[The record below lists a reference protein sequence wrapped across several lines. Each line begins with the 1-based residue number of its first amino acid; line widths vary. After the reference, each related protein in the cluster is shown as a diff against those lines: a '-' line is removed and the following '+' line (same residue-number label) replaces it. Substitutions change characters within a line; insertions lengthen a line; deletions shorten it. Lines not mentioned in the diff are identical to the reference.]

1 MGEIPFQQAAGFLP
15 VELQRAVL
23 DTAEDG
29 EEIRLRAGQPLSLV
43 DRNGVE
49 RPVRGSRPFI
59 VTPELL
65 QRTLESATCASY
77 HAVVEKLCRGF
88 LPLPGGHRLGV
99 AGSVDMERGR
109 IHGFRSLSSLN
120 LRVAHEVPG
129 TGESVGQQLFGGEG
143 LRSALILAP
152 PGAGKT
158 TLLRDLIRL
167 ASDRYHLRVSL
178 ADERGEV
185 AALQRGVPQLCVGQQ
200 TDVLDG
206 CPKAEGMM
214 LLLRSMN
221 PQLLAADEIT
231 APEDIEALSAAAN
244 CGVAVLAT
252 AHGSSLNDLLRRP
265 LYQKL
270 LGEQIFDI
278 LLTIRRRGVQRQL
291 TLEALC
297 D

>member
-1 MGEIPFQQAAGFLP
+1 MEKTPFRRAAAFLP
-15 VELQRAVL
+15 AELQKVL
-23 DTAEDG
+23 LSASDDG
-29 EEIRLRAGQPLSLV
+29 EEIRLRSGQPLSLV
-43 DRNGVE
+43 
-49 RPVRGSRPFI
+49 SREGCESSLLPHII

-65 QRTLESATCASY
+65 RRTLEAATCASY
-77 HAVVEKLCRGF
+77 HAVVEKLCHGF

-99 AGSVDMERGR
+99 SGSVDLEQGH

-120 LRVAHEVPG
+120 LRVAHQVKG
-129 TGESVGQQLFGGEG
+129 VGECVSDAVFSGAAVQ
-143 LRSALILAP
+143 STLILAP

-167 ASDRYHLRVSL
+167 ASDRYGLRVSL

-185 AALQRGVPQLCVGQQ
+185 AALESGIPQLCVGQH

-231 APEDIEALSAAAN
+231 AQEDIEALSAAAN
-244 CGVAVLAT
+244 CGVAVMAT
-252 AHGSSLNDLLRRP
+252 AHGSSLRELMRRP
-265 LYQKL
+265 LYRRL
-270 LGEQIFDI
+270 MEEGIFDAV
-278 LLTIRRRGVQRQL
+278 LTIRRSGARRSISMEPL
-291 TLEALC
+291 H

>member
-1 MGEIPFQQAAGFLP
+1 MVEIPFQQAAGFLP
-15 VELQRAVL
+15 LELQRAVL
-23 DTAEDG
+23 STAKDA
-29 EEIRLRAGQPLSLV
+29 EEIRLRSGQPLSLV
-43 DRNGVE
+43 DRNGSE
-49 RPVRGSRPFI
+49 TPVRCSNPLI

-99 AGSVDMERGR
+99 AGSVDIENGH

-120 LRVAHEVPG
+120 LRVAHEVQG
-129 TGESVGQQLFGGEG
+129 VGEPVVEQLFGGDQLG
-143 LRSALILAP
+143 SALILAP

-167 ASDRYHLRVSL
+167 ASDRYHMRVSL

-185 AALQRGVPQLCVGQQ
+185 AALQGGVPQLCVGRQ

-252 AHGSSLNDLLRRP
+252 AHGSSLKDLLRRP

-270 LGEQIFDI
+270 LGERIFDT
-278 LLTIRRRGVQRQL
+278 LLTIQRCGAQRKL